1 MNRSELL
8 RWVNATLHN
17 DEFSTDNELVEYLI
31 KGGLTQQEAQRAV
44 SQRDECLND
53 IFYEAEF

>member
-1 MNRSELL
+1 ML

-17 DEFSTDNELVEYLI
+17 DEFSTDDKLIEYFI
-31 KGGLTQQEAQRAV
+31 KGGLTQQEAQSAV
-44 SQRDECLND
+44 SQRDKCLND